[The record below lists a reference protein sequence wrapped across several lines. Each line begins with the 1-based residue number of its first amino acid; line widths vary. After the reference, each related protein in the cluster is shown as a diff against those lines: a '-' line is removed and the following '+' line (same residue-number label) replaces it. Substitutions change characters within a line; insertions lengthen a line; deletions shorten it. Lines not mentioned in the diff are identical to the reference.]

1 MYERLSQ
8 ERTQLPP
15 RPEILFFDECI
26 LEKLNRTNWLRGK
39 VPTPFLD
46 DYRYEIFAQYILK

>member
-8 ERTQLPP
+8 ERTQVPP

-46 DYRYEIFAQYILK
+46 DYR